1 MAKDIAKDAA
11 VDAVAKK
18 NERARIISV
27 KSEIGL
33 DSILVMENATVDDAI
48 IYTADTLIRLV
59 KLVEGSTADMD
70 RDTVINAVVDLANKV
85 LDGSEKS
92 EETPTVEPV
101 DVHKG

>member
-1 MAKDIAKDAA
+1 MAEDIAKDAA
-11 VDAVAKK
+11 VDTVAEK

-59 KLVEGSTADMD
+59 KLVERATDTD
-70 RDTVINAVVDLANKV
+70 KDTVIKTVVDLANKV
-85 LDGSEKS
+85 LDDGEKS

>member
-1 MAKDIAKDAA
+1 MAKDIAKDAT

-33 DSILVMENATVDDAI
+33 DSILVMENATVDAAI

-59 KLVEGSTADMD
+59 KLGEGSAADMD

-85 LDGSEKS
+85 LEGSEKS
-92 EETPTVEPV
+92 EEAPTVEPV